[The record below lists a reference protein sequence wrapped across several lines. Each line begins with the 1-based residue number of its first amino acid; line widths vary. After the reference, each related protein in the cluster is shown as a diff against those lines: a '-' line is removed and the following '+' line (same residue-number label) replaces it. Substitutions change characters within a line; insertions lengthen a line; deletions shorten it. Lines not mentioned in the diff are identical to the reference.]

1 MVAKLTVVARAG
13 TWMTTSPKTLPA
25 LVLRYFSFTSRFA
38 PVSGVSLSE
47 QPARTPAAATA
58 RAATPAPF
66 RKLRREMLD
75 IKINLTIFF
84 CKPQTVSR
92 GRLPLYNTPP
102 LYYLSMDFA
111 NFAGWPCTFSV
122 MPPKGLPG
130 ALFSQ
135 HKLSKIQKRAAAPQL
150 VQQPFTGLIFY
161 CL

>member
-1 MVAKLTVVARAG
+1 
-13 TWMTTSPKTLPA
+13 MTTSPKTIPA

-84 CKPQTVSR
+84 
-92 GRLPLYNTPP
+92 
-102 LYYLSMDFA
+102 
-111 NFAGWPCTFSV
+111 
-122 MPPKGLPG
+122 
-130 ALFSQ
+130 
-135 HKLSKIQKRAAAPQL
+135 AAPNCIIGPL
-150 VQQPFTGLIFY
+150 TTI
-161 CL
+161 